1 MRLRH
6 PFTKPE
12 SGGRPIIVVTIAAL
26 AVRLTYALLF
36 SMRQQLRGDELYYSA
51 QAHMNAKGHWFEQAF
66 AIGMPAADHPP
77 LAVLI
82 FTPAAWLFHSGAF
95 IGAQRITN
103 ILLGTALVP
112 LMAALG
118 SKLAGRRVGLIA
130 ALLIAVSVN
139 FTMNDTLVLS
149 ETSACVCLAA
159 ALLFALRGLSADTV
173 RESRRSTIGMGT
185 ALSLGA
191 LARPELML
199 LVPLLGVTIAW
210 RSGARV
216 RAGKSLAVLNCALL
230 GTCVAVLIGPWVLW
244 NQARFDESVTLS
256 TNDGFTLAGANCPE
270 TYFGSNLGGYSIRCA
285 FAVQVPPDRDASV
298 ASMLQRDAA
307 VSYAKANKGRLPL
320 VAAMRL
326 ARVWNLDKLARSASE
341 GPGEGRTVWGYW
353 AGLAQFWLLVPFA
366 VAGLRSVSKTARRV
380 LLSVPVVVSVV
391 AVAIHP
397 LWRLRVLADV
407 VLIIAAAVGLALF
420 SPEALRQLVTRAR
433 LPHPDKS

>member
-1 MRLRH
+1 MLPNEGR
-6 PFTKPE
+6 
-12 SGGRPIIVVTIAAL
+12 RPIIFVTLAAL
-26 AVRLTYALLF
+26 LFRLTYALLF

-51 QAHMNAKGHWFEQAF
+51 QAHMNSKGHWFEQAF
-66 AIGMPAADHPP
+66 AVGMPAADHPP

-82 FTPAAWLFHSGAF
+82 FTPAAWLLHNGAF
-95 IGAQRITN
+95 IGAQRMTN

-118 SKLAGRRVGLIA
+118 TKVAGRRVGLIA
-130 ALLIAVSVN
+130 AVLTAVSVN

-159 ALLFALRGLSADTV
+159 ALLFAFRGVSADTV
-173 RESRRSTIGMGT
+173 RESRRSTIGMGV

-199 LVPLLGVTIAW
+199 LVPLLGAPIAW
-210 RSGARV
+210 RSGKRLGG
-216 RAGKSLAVLNCALL
+216 GKAVSLANCALL

-244 NQARFDESVTLS
+244 NQVRFDESVTLS

-270 TYFGSNLGGYSIRCA
+270 TYFGANLGGYSIRCA
-285 FAVQVPPDRDASV
+285 FAVQVPPLRDASV
-298 ASMLQRDAA
+298 ASKLQRDAA
-307 VSYAKANKGRLPL
+307 VAYAKANRGRLPL
-320 VAAMRL
+320 VAVMRF
-326 ARVWNLDKLARSASE
+326 ARVWNLDKLSRSASE

-353 AGLAQFWLLVPFA
+353 AGLLQFWLLVPFA
-366 VAGLRSVSKTARRV
+366 VAGLRSVSTAARRI
-380 LLSVPVVVSVV
+380 LLSVPLVVSLV
-391 AVAIHP
+391 AIAIHP

-407 VLIIAAAVGLALF
+407 VLIVAAAVGIALF
-420 SPEALRQLVTRAR
+420 TPRAGRQLITRAT